1 MQKTVSDNGKVIGM
15 TAQPAKKGLPV
26 VRTIQR
32 FFVPGFVVSAYMYL
46 RYGCMVSSK
55 AIVQLS
61 SKISIGA
68 GTVVKPFA
76 IIKTTNGRITIGRN
90 CAISSFNEIS
100 TADGDVTLGDYVRLG
115 PHVTILGSGR
125 VVKDRNRRIVEQGYW
140 HGGVTIGDDVLI
152 GAGAVIMTGCRIG
165 DGAVIGAG
173 SVVTKDVAPY
183 TIVAGSP
190 AQVIGKRQ

>member
-1 MQKTVSDNGKVIGM
+1 MQRVVSGNGRLVEGTARKKKTRRPI
-15 TAQPAKKGLPV
+15 L
-26 VRTIQR
+26 RTIQR
-32 FFVPGFVVSAYMYL
+32 YLVPGFVVSAYMYL
-46 RYGCMVSSK
+46 RYRCLVSSK
-55 AIVQLS
+55 AIVQMS
-61 SKISIGA
+61 DKIRIGK

-90 CAISSFNEIS
+90 CAISSFNQIS

-125 VVKDRNRRIVEQGYW
+125 IVNDRNKLIVDQGYW
-140 HGGVTIGDDVLI
+140 HGGVTIGNDVLV
-152 GAGAVIMTGCRIG
+152 GAGAVIMTGVHIG

-183 TIVAGSP
+183 TIVAGVP
-190 AQVIGKRQ
+190 ATVIGERQ